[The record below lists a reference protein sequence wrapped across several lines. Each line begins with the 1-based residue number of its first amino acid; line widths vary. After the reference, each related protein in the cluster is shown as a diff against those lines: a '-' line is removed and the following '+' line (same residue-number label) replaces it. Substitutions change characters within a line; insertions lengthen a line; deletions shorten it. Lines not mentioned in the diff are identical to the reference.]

1 MWSYLEQ
8 MEQFDVE
15 TFVPGHGPLGT
26 KVDLALQR
34 QYITLLEDLVAQAV
48 SEGLTPEETLQKAM
62 PPPFDGWVNAGMA
75 RWEANVRSSH
85 ERLSDK
91 SEK

>member
-1 MWSYLEQ
+1 

-26 KVDLALQR
+26 KANVALQR
-34 QYITLLEDLVAQAV
+34 QYITLLEELVAQAV
-48 SEGLTPEETLQKAM
+48 SDGLTVEETLQQTLPA
-62 PPPFDGWVNAGMA
+62 PFDGWLHGGMA

-85 ERLSDK
+85 ERLSGK
-91 SEK
+91 SES

>member
-1 MWSYLEQ
+1 M
-8 MEQFDVE
+8 
-15 TFVPGHGPLGT
+15 
-26 KVDLALQR
+26 AL
-34 QYITLLEDLVAQAV
+34 YELTDDIPEMVAPALIV
-48 SEGLTPEETLQKAM
+48 A
-62 PPPFDGWVNAGMA
+62 FDGWVNAGMA